1 MMWFIVLAMQLA
13 RVDQQRVDTSTSS
26 SSSSSSSSSLIP
38 EWLLPLLPT
47 EADRTQYLKFVSM
60 RLAEESEMRALM
72 QSLRANA
79 STAAP

>member
-1 MMWFIVLAMQLA
+1 MMWFVVLAMQLA
-13 RVDQQRVDTSTSS
+13 RVDQQRAADTSTSAAAS
-26 SSSSSSSSSLIP
+26 SSSIP

-47 EADRTQYLKFVSM
+47 EADRTQYRKFVSM

>member
-1 MMWFIVLAMQLA
+1 MMWFVVLAMQLA
-13 RVDQQRVDTSTSS
+13 RVDQQRAADTSTSAASS
-26 SSSSSSSSSLIP
+26 SSSSSIP

-47 EADRTQYLKFVSM
+47 EADRTQYRKFVSM

>member
-1 MMWFIVLAMQLA
+1 MMWFVVLAMQLA
-13 RVDQQRVDTSTSS
+13 RVDQQRAADTSTSAASS
-26 SSSSSSSSSLIP
+26 SSSSIP

-47 EADRTQYLKFVSM
+47 EADRTQYRKFVSM

>member
-13 RVDQQRVDTSTSS
+13 RVDQQRVDTST
-26 SSSSSSSSSLIP
+26 SSSSSSSLIP

-79 STAAP
+79 STSAP